1 MADINANVA
10 INATSRNRWAIQ
22 EETVIANEIIKN
34 YDVLFGP
41 MTGCGTLKIGEVQ
54 RRGWEAVANV
64 LNWFVL
70 LEILAEGIFVQLI
83 HYFVF
88 NY

>member
-1 MADINANVA
+1 MADNNANVA
-10 INATSRNRWAIQ
+10 INATSRNRWAEQ

-41 MTGCGTLKIGEVQ
+41 MTGCGALKIGEVR

-64 LNWFVL
+64 LD
-70 LEILAEGIFVQLI
+70 
-83 HYFVF
+83 
-88 NY
+88 